1 MMEETGRGVEAWCT
15 CPEAVDKYA
24 IKTWKHLMCLWKG
37 QATGFVCVHM
47 CACVRSVSQSALN
60 LPFLHLS
67 GSCLQFWFLYYGRRC
82 IFMSL
87 DEIWVRVT
95 EEHADCQRHFT
106 VYMSRPIQRDWGS
119 SKKSNQPSTDRLMIS
134 DWAGRVEKQKKT
146 WAKQRE
152 VDRLLIVSVII
163 WIVSCS
169 LEEHDRIHLSHFS
182 QGIKECD
189 SRQHWDT
196 LFIYFLLYLNIYLL

>member
-37 QATGFVCVHM
+37 QATGFVCV
-47 CACVRSVSQSALN
+47 CVRSLSQSALI

-95 EEHADCQRHFT
+95 EEHADCQRHFA
-106 VYMSRPIQRDWGS
+106 VYMSRPTQSDWGS
-119 SKKSNQPSTDRLMIS
+119 SKKIKSTLDWSADDLRLS
-134 DWAGRVEKQKKT
+134 WTDGKT
-146 WAKQRE
+146 
-152 VDRLLIVSVII
+152 
-163 WIVSCS
+163 
-169 LEEHDRIHLSHFS
+169 
-182 QGIKECD
+182 KED
-189 SRQHWDT
+189 MSKAEGGW
-196 LFIYFLLYLNIYLL
+196 

>member
-1 MMEETGRGVEAWCT
+1 MMEETGRRVEAWCT

-37 QATGFVCVHM
+37 QATGSLCASVCV
-47 CACVRSVSQSALN
+47 CTYSLAQSALI

-67 GSCLQFWFLYYGRRC
+67 CSCLQFWSLYYGQQC

-106 VYMSRPIQRDWGS
+106 VYMLWPMQRDWG
-119 SKKSNQPSTDRLMIS
+119 RLI
-134 DWAGRVEKQKKT
+134 DW
-146 WAKQRE
+146 
-152 VDRLLIVSVII
+152 
-163 WIVSCS
+163 
-169 LEEHDRIHLSHFS
+169 LSHYKDCHYKDCIMF
-182 QGIKECD
+182 IKEEQD
-189 SRQHWDT
+189 RFHSRQHWDT
-196 LFIYFLLYLNIYLL
+196 LFIYLLK

>member
-1 MMEETGRGVEAWCT
+1 MMEETGRRVEAWCT

-37 QATGFVCVHM
+37 QATGSLCASVCV
-47 CACVRSVSQSALN
+47 CTYSLARSALI

-67 GSCLQFWFLYYGRRC
+67 CSCLQFWSLYYGQQC

-95 EEHADCQRHFT
+95 EEHADCQWHFT
-106 VYMSRPIQRDWGS
+106 VYMLRPTQRDWGS
-119 SKKSNQPSTDRLMIS
+119 SKKSNQPSTDRLMIL
-134 DWAGRVEKQKKT
+134 DWAGWMEKQKKT
-146 WAKQRE
+146 WGKQRE

-169 LEEHDRIHLSHFS
+169 LQRNMTGFIFVFSMRIA
-182 QGIKECD
+182 GEKWGGKECD
-189 SRQHWDT
+189 SR
-196 LFIYFLLYLNIYLL
+196 